1 MRAPPPA
8 LPATANLADLV
19 DRMADS
25 DNSSVLV
32 VGDQGRLVGL
42 VTAKDVATRLT
53 LQRDGQKSIRTVM
66 TSPVQ
71 AIGVDVPLYRA
82 VAQMRR
88 TGRRRLP
95 VVDGENRPVG
105 LLDLGDALT
114 LAVEPLVRGLDG
126 LRAEKTLESLRHI
139 RAAQV
144 DLAEALLQD
153 RGAAADVQAL
163 LTDINRDLHRQV
175 IQRALAAMADDG
187 WGAPPVPFAAIIMG
201 SGGRG
206 ENFLRPDQ
214 DNGFILEDYPD
225 SAHARIDPYFIEL
238 ASRMVDDLHAVGI
251 PYCPGH
257 VMATNPLWRKTRSQ
271 WRRQVRLWGRKRNLI
286 AVRQADIFFD
296 FQAVYGEA
304 ALAQE
309 LRRSVTG
316 LTKNNPAFI
325 RAMHSEEAPHL
336 GVALGLFGSLRT
348 EKAARA
354 REKRVNLKLSGSLP
368 LVQSVRLLAL
378 REGLSETGT
387 LDRIEAL
394 HERRVLDRN
403 ERDSLTGAFDL
414 IATLLLR
421 GQIADVRAGREPGSQ
436 VPLED
441 LTPWHRDLLVSSL
454 KAIAALGKRI
464 HIELTGEIF
473 S

>member
-1 MRAPPPA
+1 MRPPPPA
-8 LPATANLADLV
+8 LPATASLADLV
-19 DRMADS
+19 DRMAESDS
-25 DNSSVLV
+25 SRVLV
-32 VGDQGRLVGL
+32 VADRGRLVGL
-42 VTAKDVATRLT
+42 VTAKDVATRVA
-53 LQRDGQKSIRTVM
+53 LQREGPEPITTAM

-71 AIGVDVPLYRA
+71 TIGADVPLYRA
-82 VAQMRR
+82 MAHMRR

-105 LLDLGDALT
+105 LLDLGDALVV
-114 LAVEPLVRGLDG
+114 AVAPMVRGLDR
-126 LRAEKTLESLRHI
+126 LRSEETLESLRDI

-163 LTDINRDLHRQV
+163 LTEINRDVHRQV
-175 IQRALAAMADDG
+175 IARALAAMADDG

-225 SAHARIDPYFIEL
+225 SAHRRIDPFFIEL
-238 ASRMVDDLHAVGI
+238 AGRMVGDLHAVGI
-251 PYCPGH
+251 PHCPGH

-271 WRRQVRLWGRKRNLI
+271 WRRQVQLWGRKRKLI

-296 FQAVYGEA
+296 FQPVYGEA
-304 ALAQE
+304 ALARE

-325 RAMHSEEAPHL
+325 RDMHIQEAPHL

-348 EKAARA
+348 EKDPRA
-354 REKRVNLKLSGSLP
+354 RERRLNLKLSGTLP
-368 LVQSVRLLAL
+368 LVQSVRILAL

-394 HERRVLDRN
+394 HERGVLDRN
-403 ERDSLTGAFDL
+403 EHDSLTGGYDL

-421 GQIADVRAGREPGSQ
+421 RQIADVRAGREPGSQ
-436 VPLED
+436 ISIED

-454 KAIAALGKRI
+454 KAIAALGRRI